1 MKFHE
6 ALGMQAKGVPIY
18 RGTWDPGI
26 VVIKENMYI
35 KYFPRTEDSVLYWTP
50 SHSDLIATDW
60 RLSK

>member
-1 MKFHE
+1 
-6 ALGMQAKGVPIY
+6 MQAKGVPIY

-50 SHSDLIATDW
+50 SHADLIATDW